1 MKKLLLPA
9 VIATTLGAAVNTSIH
24 AALASNSVL
33 DFNSG
38 SPEFGTLLGS
48 YFGLDFNGDGTVDSG
63 ERVAISP
70 HNGLV
75 LGTIQIATG
84 SHDGPTDGSES
95 PDIDNPWQLFGFT
108 GMHGAS
114 SATTVTSTGVNTAS
128 IDFSGWYINWAVN
141 GVTDI
146 GLGNGGAASVICAV
160 DCTAGDSYTLD
171 YSTIIASD
179 DPSGFGDVLYNLHME
194 GTFSTIPIPAAIW
207 LFGSG
212 LIGLV
217 GMARR
222 KA

>member
-1 MKKLLLPA
+1 M
-9 VIATTLGAAVNTSIH
+9 
-24 AALASNSVL
+24 
-33 DFNSG
+33 
-38 SPEFGTLLGS
+38 
-48 YFGLDFNGDGTVDSG
+48 
-63 ERVAISP
+63 
-70 HNGLV
+70 
-75 LGTIQIATG
+75 GTIQIATG

-179 DPSGFGDVLYNLHME
+179 DPSGFGMFC
-194 GTFSTIPIPAAIW
+194 TTCIW
-207 LFGSG
+207 KERFLQFLFLRQYGC
-212 LIGLV
+212 LVQALLLV